1 MGKAALLNARRN
13 AIAAQGKQVS
23 ADARAALAPQAPV
36 DAAAIAQAQAAAR
49 AGQPAADIVRKA
61 RVIGYFKFQPKAEAP
76 AKGEEAKEPEIV
88 TAVENIVATM
98 PAQTDLAVAAINL
111 HQRTRQLGYLYA
123 RGNNENEYYAFP
135 VDLFSHFAVEFDAIV
150 APQKKIVRP

>member
-49 AGQPAADIVRKA
+49 AQQSTDIVRKA